1 MSKKDRLN
9 SESDSMDSH
18 REDRQRLKRL
28 IEQKRGTYAEIVRKA
43 PVKSA
48 NIMEKEPKER
58 DDARLR
64 TLFIMGLHNYSWS
77 EVKSYFKQVHKV
89 VVLFVRL
96 ADSVTRVVFE
106 KIEDC
111 HKILM
116 KLRDGKCTINGCPL
130 TGEEHYVSKTKR
142 GMIFREEVMDNL
154 ACESTDIER
163 LKREKE
169 VETNKRKQL
178 QSQIQA
184 MNDQLERLQKQQNEK
199 EEERKV
205 LEAVYEMGIN
215 SDEGMNMSDDS
226 RLLGVDE

>member
-1 MSKKDRLN
+1 
-9 SESDSMDSH
+9 
-18 REDRQRLKRL
+18 
-28 IEQKRGTYAEIVRKA
+28 
-43 PVKSA
+43 
-48 NIMEKEPKER
+48 
-58 DDARLR
+58 
-64 TLFIMGLHNYSWS
+64 
-77 EVKSYFKQVHKV
+77 
-89 VVLFVRL
+89 
-96 ADSVTRVVFE
+96 
-106 KIEDC
+106 
-111 HKILM
+111 M